1 MMEYFVVSKSCSGL
15 AHTISNI
22 FKNSKDVKV
31 INDRRSNKNNYYVG
45 PERRKFNKFEKVS

>member
-1 MMEYFVVSKSCSGL
+1 MMDYFVVSTSCSGL

-31 INDRRSNKNNYYVG
+31 INDRRSNKNNFYVG
-45 PERRKFNKFEKVS
+45 PERRKFNKFEKVG